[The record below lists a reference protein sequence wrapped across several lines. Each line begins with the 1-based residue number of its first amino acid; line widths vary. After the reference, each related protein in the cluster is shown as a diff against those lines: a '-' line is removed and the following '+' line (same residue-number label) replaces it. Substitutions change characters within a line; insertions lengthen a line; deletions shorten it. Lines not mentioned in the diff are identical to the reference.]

1 MKARDIISLQALD
14 AALAKL
20 NSSVQLGELEENI
33 SRQIL
38 ALEKLAEQNH
48 TLNEIYTKERL
59 DLQAQHQAKSKDKRY
74 QPTSDSI
81 YSTDAINLSPFFPQ
95 SPREV
100 ENPSELGKVL
110 DYLIASF
117 NKIKSL
123 YAVKQIKSL
132 YAVENPLESF
142 QILIE
147 QEAIAPLILEAYD
160 RIRALFPTERLGLEV
175 KTDPEIANWQSLWI
189 TIYTKLEVEE
199 AFAKLKNLDRTW
211 WLDAS
216 LVIPNNILNIDLGWE

>member
-1 MKARDIISLQALD
+1 MKARDIISLQALG

-20 NSSVQLGELEENI
+20 DSSVQLGELEENI

-59 DLQAQHQAKSKDKRY
+59 DLQDEYEAKSKDKRY
-74 QPTSDSI
+74 NETSDSI
-81 YSTDAINLSPFFPQ
+81 YSTDAANLSPSFPQ
-95 SPREV
+95 QPEER
-100 ENPSELGKVL
+100 ENPSEIAKAF
-110 DYLIASF
+110 DNLIASF

-123 YAVKQIKSL
+123 YAV
-132 YAVENPLESF
+132 ENPIESF
-142 QILIE
+142 QIIIE

-175 KTDPEIANWQSLWI
+175 KTDPEIANWRSLWI
-189 TIYTKLEVEE
+189 TIYTKLEVDE
-199 AFAKLKNLDRTW
+199 ALAKLNILDDSW
-211 WLDAS
+211 WLEAKIAAPKNDLHIS
-216 LVIPNNILNIDLGWE
+216 LEWESNEI

>member
-1 MKARDIISLQALD
+1 MKARDIISLQALG

-20 NSSVQLGELEENI
+20 DSSVQLGELEENI

-38 ALEKLAEQNH
+38 ALEKLAEQNN

-59 DLQAQHQAKSKDKRY
+59 DLKYQYEAKSKDKRY
-74 QPTSDSI
+74 NETSDSI
-81 YSTDAINLSPFFPQ
+81 YPTDAINLSPSFPQ
-95 SPREV
+95 PPGEV
-100 ENPSELGKVL
+100 ENSSELAKAF
-110 DYLIASF
+110 DNLIASF
-117 NKIKSL
+117 HK
-123 YAVKQIKSL
+123 IKSL
-132 YAVENPLESF
+132 YAVENPIESF
-142 QILIE
+142 QIIIE

-175 KTDPEIANWQSLWI
+175 KTDPENVNWRSLWI
-189 TIYTKLEVEE
+189 TIYTKLEVDE

>member
-1 MKARDIISLQALD
+1 MKETDIIRLQALG

-20 NSSVQLGELEENI
+20 DSSVQLGELEENI

-38 ALEKLAEQNH
+38 ALEKLAEQNN

-59 DLQAQHQAKSKDKRY
+59 DLEDQYEAKSKDKRY
-74 QPTSDSI
+74 YETIDSI
-81 YSTDAINLSPFFPQ
+81 YSTDAINLSLSFPQ
-95 SPREV
+95 PPREV
-100 ENPSELGKVL
+100 ENPSEIAKAF
-110 DYLIASF
+110 DNLIASF

-123 YAVKQIKSL
+123 YAVK
-132 YAVENPLESF
+132 NPLETF
-142 QILIE
+142 KIILE
-147 QEAIAPLILEAYD
+147 QEAIAPLILEGYD
-160 RIRALFPTERLGLEV
+160 RIRALFPTEKLGLEV
-175 KTDPEIANWQSLWI
+175 KTDPEIANWRSLWI
-189 TIYTKLEVEE
+189 TIYTKLEVDE

>member
-1 MKARDIISLQALD
+1 MKARDIISLQALG

-20 NSSVQLGELEENI
+20 DSSVQLGELEENI

-48 TLNEIYTKERL
+48 TLNEIYTKKRL
-59 DLQAQHQAKSKDKRY
+59 DLKYQYEAKSKDKRY
-74 QPTSDSI
+74 QRTSDSI
-81 YSTDAINLSPFFPQ
+81 YSTDAANLSPSFPQ
-95 SPREV
+95 PPGEV
-100 ENPSELGKVL
+100 ENPSELAKAF
-110 DYLIASF
+110 DNLIGSF
-117 NKIKSL
+117 NKIKTL
-123 YAVKQIKSL
+123 YS
-132 YAVENPLESF
+132 VENPLETF
-142 QILIE
+142 KIIMD

-175 KTDPEIANWQSLWI
+175 KTDPEIANWRSLWI
-189 TIYTKLEVEE
+189 TIYTKLEVDE